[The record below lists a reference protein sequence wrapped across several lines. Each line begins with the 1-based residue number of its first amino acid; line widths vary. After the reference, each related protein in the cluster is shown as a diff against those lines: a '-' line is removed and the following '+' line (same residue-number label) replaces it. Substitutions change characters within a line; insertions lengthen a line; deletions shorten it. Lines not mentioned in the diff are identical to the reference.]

1 MNLEQV
7 TPRIIVTLIGI
18 ILAFVILFLAT
29 MRADM
34 LVRSMAVDGC
44 AAISKYQKNDK
55 DQNAVIAYPI
65 QDVYKDCLVK
75 KGL

>member
-1 MNLEQV
+1 MSLEQI
-7 TPRIIVTLIGI
+7 TPRTIVALIGV

-34 LVRSMAVDGC
+34 LIRSIAVDGC
-44 AAISKYQKNDK
+44 AAISRYEKNDK
-55 DQNAVIAYPI
+55 DQSAVIAYPI
-65 QDVYKDCLVK
+65 QDVYKDCLVR